1 MRLLKPLFYLSFI
14 FILCCTGGK
23 ESNSKQSFSSEST
36 PKLIDDKDK
45 QIAEQL
51 KKEDCVEV
59 IRCLSAKAVADE
71 AGMSEMWAIRNYK
84 VSVWEK
90 PSHLGK
96 GKIVGEMRCG
106 SRAIILD
113 RTIDDY
119 KVISPLDQSIGWV
132 NKIQIERTS
141 YQHPITRQECEK
153 KEG

>member
-1 MRLLKPLFYLSFI
+1 MKKYPLLVLLIMITWSCDNGEQK
-14 FILCCTGGK
+14 K
-23 ESNSKQSFSSEST
+23 SN
-36 PKLIDDKDK
+36 PKSLKS
-45 QIAEQL
+45 AQL
-51 KKEDCVEV
+51 KVVENEDKEKVERLKKQDCVEV
-59 IRCLSAKAVADE
+59 IRCLSAKTVADE

-84 VSVWEK
+84 VSVWER

-106 SRAIILD
+106 SRAIIID

-141 YQHPITRQECEK
+141 YQHPITREACNN
-153 KEG
+153 